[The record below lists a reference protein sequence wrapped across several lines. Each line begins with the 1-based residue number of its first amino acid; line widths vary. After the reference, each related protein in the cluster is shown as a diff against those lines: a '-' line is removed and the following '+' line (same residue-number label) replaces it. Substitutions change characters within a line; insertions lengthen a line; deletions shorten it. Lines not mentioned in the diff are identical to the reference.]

1 MDLMTDIDTLACDVH
16 EVADGVLVIPHVL
29 PVFIPRS
36 ALARP
41 VGEWVGVTTT

>member
-29 PVFIPRS
+29 PVFVPWS
-36 ALARP
+36 ALSQT
-41 VGEWVGVTTT
+41 VGEWIGARSG